1 MFILDT
7 DHATFYQQGHPELQK
22 RLQTVSADQIVTT
35 VVTYEEQITGRLAV
49 LRRAQDS
56 QKRIQAFFWL
66 QQTLTF
72 FCYLPVLPFDALAD
86 SHFQQLRRRKLRIGT
101 QDQLI
106 ASIALANDATVLTR
120 NYRDFAQIPKL
131 KIEDWTQPTG

>member
-49 LRRAQDS
+49 LRRVQEP

-72 FCYLPVLPFDALAD
+72 FCYLAVLPFDELAD
-86 SHFQQLRRRKLRIGT
+86 SHFQQLRRRRLRIGT

-106 ASIALANDATVLTR
+106 ASIALANNATVLTR
-120 NYRDFAQIPKL
+120 NYRDFAQIPEL
-131 KIEDWTQPTG
+131 KIEDWTQPSS

>member
-7 DHATFYQQGHPELQK
+7 DHATFYQQGHPELQMQ
-22 RLQTVSADQIVTT
+22 LQKVAADQIVTT

-49 LRRAQDS
+49 LRRAQDA

-72 FCYLPVLPFDALAD
+72 FCYLPVLPFDEPAH
-86 SHFQQLRRRKLRIGT
+86 SHVHGCRHRR
-101 QDQLI
+101 
-106 ASIALANDATVLTR
+106 
-120 NYRDFAQIPKL
+120 IPDTA
-131 KIEDWTQPTG
+131 EGREYYAHHR

>member
-22 RLQTVSADQIVTT
+22 RLQSVSAEQIVTT
-35 VVTYEEQITGRLAV
+35 VVTDEEQITGRLAV
-49 LRRAQDS
+49 LRRAQDP
-56 QKRIQAFFWL
+56 QKRVQAFFWI

-86 SHFQQLRRRKLRIGT
+86 SHFQQLRRLKLRIGT
-101 QDQLI
+101 QDQ
-106 ASIALANDATVLTR
+106 
-120 NYRDFAQIPKL
+120 
-131 KIEDWTQPTG
+131 

>member
-22 RLQTVSADQIVTT
+22 HLQTVSASQIVTT
-35 VVTYEEQITGRLAV
+35 VITYEEQITGRLAV
-49 LRRAQDS
+49 LRRTQDS

-72 FCYLPVLPFDALAD
+72 FCYLPVLPFDTLAD
-86 SHFQQLRRRKLRIGT
+86 SHFQQLRERKLRIGT
-101 QDQLI
+101 QDQ
-106 ASIALANDATVLTR
+106 
-120 NYRDFAQIPKL
+120 
-131 KIEDWTQPTG
+131 